1 MGVREYVPFT
11 DGGTDSVHYGCR
23 ECGTNLDED
32 HRSCPDCG
40 GGVVAYDL

>member
-11 DGGTDSVHYGCR
+11 DGGTDGVHYECR
-23 ECGTNLDED
+23 ECGANLDGN